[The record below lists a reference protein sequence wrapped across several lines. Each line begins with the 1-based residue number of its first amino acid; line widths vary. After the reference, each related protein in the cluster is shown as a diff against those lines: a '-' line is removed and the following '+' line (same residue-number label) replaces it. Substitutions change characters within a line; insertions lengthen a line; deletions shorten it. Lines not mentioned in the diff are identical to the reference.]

1 MSNEPIDPNWEDE
14 PVALPPEVDL
24 GGDADSAA
32 EDFDDGWDYEL
43 DEGPYLAIEGL
54 VKKYRSPRDIPPEVL
69 RELFDL

>member
-1 MSNEPIDPNWEDE
+1 MSNNRIAPGRDDV
-14 PVALPPEVDL
+14 PVPLPREMDL
-24 GGDADSAA
+24 DDGAHRAA